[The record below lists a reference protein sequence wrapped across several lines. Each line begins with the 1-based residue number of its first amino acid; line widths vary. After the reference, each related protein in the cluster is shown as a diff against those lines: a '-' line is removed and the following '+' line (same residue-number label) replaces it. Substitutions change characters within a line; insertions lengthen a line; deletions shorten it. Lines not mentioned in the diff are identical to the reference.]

1 MLKLAVA
8 FAAVCLVLAITV
20 PRLAAPL
27 LHGLTAPQP
36 ATEEEASAPI
46 AAQVTL
52 LAGEGGHYRT
62 SIVVNGRSMQAVVD
76 TGASMV
82 ALTYE
87 DARALGLANSSD
99 RFDLGVQTAN
109 GVVGFKP
116 VRLNSVRVG
125 GIVLH
130 DVRGTVAPQGA
141 LGTNLLGMSFLGRLR
156 SVQSSGGRLVLEK

>member
-1 MLKLAVA
+1 VLKLAVA

-27 LHGLTAPQP
+27 LHGLTAPP
-36 ATEEEASAPI
+36 AKEEQTAVPV

-52 LAGEGGHYRT
+52 LAGGDGHYYT
-62 SIVVNGRSMQAVVD
+62 PVVVNGRSMQAVID

-87 DARALGLANSSD
+87 DARALGLVNSSD

-116 VRLNSVRVG
+116 VQLNSVRVG

-156 SVQSSGGRLVLEK
+156 SVRSSGGRLVLEN